1 MDKKN
6 AYDVLKERGYI
17 AQVTDEAKVRELFDR
32 GPVTFYIGF
41 DPTADSLHVGHFLT
55 MMVMSRLQQMGH
67 RPIAI
72 LGGGTGMIGDPSGR
86 QDMRQL
92 MDMERVN
99 QNVERFKKQMSIL
112 LDFSEGKAL
121 MLDNSEWI
129 LPLNYISFIREI
141 GSQFS
146 VNRMLT
152 AECYKSRLETGLTF
166 LEFNYMLLQANDFLQ
181 LYRKYHCTI
190 QFGGDDQWSNI
201 LAGTDLIRRKE
212 GGEAEG
218 VTLKLLT
225 KSDGTKMGK
234 TSSGALWLDEK
245 KCPVYDFYQY
255 WRNIE
260 DAKVIEC
267 MKLLTF
273 MPLNEIESY
282 AGLEGSEINEAKKRL
297 AFEVSKIIHGE
308 AKAREAERQAE
319 EIFSGAGRSK
329 NMPGIELT
337 EADFGRQLLD
347 ILLEVKFLPSKGEGR
362 RLIQQNGLY
371 LNDEPV
377 TDFGRSLVASDIHDG
392 AAIVRKGKKNYFALK
407 IKR

>member
-1 MDKKN
+1 
-6 AYDVLKERGYI
+6 
-17 AQVTDEAKVRELFDR
+17 
-32 GPVTFYIGF
+32 
-41 DPTADSLHVGHFLT
+41 
-55 MMVMSRLQQMGH
+55 
-67 RPIAI
+67 
-72 LGGGTGMIGDPSGR
+72 MIGDPSGR

-92 MDMERVN
+92 MDIERVN

-273 MPLNEIESY
+273 MPLEEIESY

-319 EIFSGAGRSK
+319 EIFSGAGRSR